1 MYVVERVV
9 WKICLSYLG

>member
-9 WKICLSYLG
+9 WQICLSYLG